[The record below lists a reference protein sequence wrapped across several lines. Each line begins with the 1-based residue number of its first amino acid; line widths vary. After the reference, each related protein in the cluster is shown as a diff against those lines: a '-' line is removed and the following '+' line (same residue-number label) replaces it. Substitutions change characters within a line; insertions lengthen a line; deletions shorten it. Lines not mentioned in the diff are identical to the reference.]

1 MKFSIA
7 TISSALL
14 VAAGADATPSLR
26 RALNPAASVD
36 CATCT
41 DCVVDDQGYAFR
53 LQSYVNVTGT
63 MGDPGTYTYTYA
75 YGKCSNA
82 VKNDLSHWDVWIAS
96 TCNDVTDVSCT
107 GNLGSLVPAS
117 SDG

>member
-7 TISSALL
+7 ALSTALL
-14 VAAGADATPSLR
+14 AAVGADATPSLR
-26 RALNPAASVD
+26 RALNPAAPID
-36 CATCT
+36 CDTCT
-41 DCVVDDQGYAFR
+41 DCVSDNQGYAFR
-53 LQSYVNVTGT
+53 LESYVNVTGE

-75 YGKCSNA
+75 YQKCPDA
-82 VKNDLSHWDVWIAS
+82 AKNDLSHWNVWIAG

-107 GNLGSLVPAS
+107 GNLGGLVPAS